1 MLARILKPFR
11 PRQAPSPV
19 IDRPAAE
26 LSALLKALHGPPA
39 DLTPDELRIIR
50 ATRELTHD
58 ELFTLVMLTQE

>member
-11 PRQAPSPV
+11 PRRAPSQL

-26 LSALLKALHGPPA
+26 LSALLKALHGSPA
-39 DLTPDELRIIR
+39 DLTPDELLIIQ

-58 ELFTLVMLTQE
+58 ELFALVMLAEK